1 MVNKTALNKLL
12 LANAI
17 SSFAQGISMLTIPWY
32 FTTIM
37 HQESEFG
44 IIYSVTTLLSIFVGL
59 YGGTLIDKYPRK
71 NIFLTLC
78 VLGFTILASVASVG
92 YLNGAIPTV
101 LVAFVFS
108 YTLLN
113 YQIHYPALYA
123 FGQELTEKEHYSKT
137 NSLFEIQ
144 GQATSILSGTLAA
157 VLLSGIN
164 LNLGDYL
171 PINFSIR
178 VDPWALHEIFTADAI
193 TYLLSFIVI
202 KSIRYTPQHTK
213 PKSTE
218 ESVWNRMKVGFQFL
232 IQKPYLLLFG
242 VASHNLFVVVLVNVH
257 QLIPIYIA
265 NYLEESAGAYASTRV
280 LYAAGALL
288 AGFTI
293 RWITKNSSTI
303 TSIVVL
309 LFGSTLAFIACYFTK
324 SVWVLALF
332 SLVVGVGNAGTRI
345 LRITYL
351 FNEIPNYVIGRA
363 TSVFQMINIILR
375 FSFITLFALPYFT
388 TQHGIPQAYLISGIF
403 VGISATV
410 LLVLKLK
417 KPSNSQAS

>member
-12 LANAI
+12 LANAV
-17 SSFAQGISMLTIPWY
+17 SSFAQGISMLAIPWY
-32 FTTIM
+32 FTTIV

-78 VLGFTILASVASVG
+78 VLGFIILASVASVG
-92 YLNGAIPTV
+92 YVSGAIPTV

-157 VLLSGIN
+157 VLLSGVSIN
-164 LNLGDYL
+164 LNEYL
-171 PINFSIR
+171 PLDYSVEIA
-178 VDPWALHEIFTADAI
+178 PWELHEIFTADAI
-193 TYLLSFIVI
+193 TYLLSFVVI
-202 KSIRYTPQHTK
+202 KSISYTPQHKKTIEEK
-213 PKSTE
+213 
-218 ESVWNRMKVGFQFL
+218 ESVWERMKLGFEFL
-232 IQKPYLLLFG
+232 LKKPYLLLFG
-242 VASHNLFVVVLVNVH
+242 IASHNLFVVVLVNVH

-324 SVWVLALF
+324 SIWVLALF
-332 SLVVGVGNAGTRI
+332 SLVVGIGNAGTRI

-351 FNEIPNYVIGRA
+351 FNEIPNYIIGRA
-363 TSVFQMINIILR
+363 TSVFQMINILLR
-375 FSFITLFALPYFT
+375 FTFISLFALPYFT
-388 TQHGIPQAYLISGIF
+388 TQIGIPQAYLISGLF
-403 VGISATV
+403 VGVST
-410 LLVLKLK
+410 LVLVGLK
-417 KPSNSQAS
+417 MKKA